1 MQDIIIGSAAAIIG
15 AIGGFFINLKKTRND
30 VTSNLQEGY
39 NATLKQ
45 LGDITT
51 KWQEAEQEM
60 VTMREE
66 VAELKEAIIS
76 LTSILTKYKEQYG
89 DIN

>member
-1 MQDIIIGSAAAIIG
+1 MNEILIGSAAAIIG

-30 VTSNLQEGY
+30 VTVNLQDGY
-39 NATLKQ
+39 NTALKQ
-45 LGDITT
+45 LADITD
-51 KWQEAEQEM
+51 KWQEAESEM

-76 LTSILTKYKEQYG
+76 LTSILTKYKTEYG
-89 DIN
+89 EIN